1 MRFSLRHQQEVKWLW
16 SIPKCIHSKRVL
28 LSATS
33 LFSTIPCDLH
43 SDETAI
49 EGNQADSAW
58 MHLTSFDQPWHP
70 LLNKCKSAIYNL
82 LLPSCTQLLLLR
94 DPSRKTSR
102 GIFSWRPLWRRGATS
117 EQLVAF
123 HSYAPPSCHLALW
136 PAQLRT
142 ARTEQLFSQLL
153 HLLLHS
159 QLISHSSSSL
169 SLSIQMHSTASK
181 IYHLTSFPCMLS
193 HSATNPEWSL
203 TRPPRHALTSCSC
216 NQVQANALYPES
228 NAPCLHAIFS

>member
-33 LFSTIPCDLH
+33 FFSTILCDFH

-102 GIFSWRPLWRRGATS
+102 GFNKHFLLKTPLKEGGYFRAIGCISLLCTSLLPSCPLTRPTKNCKNWA
-117 EQLVAF
+117 AF
-123 HSYAPPSCHLALW
+123 QSIAPPAAALSTDLSF
-136 PAQLRT
+136 Q
-142 ARTEQLFSQLL
+142 Q
-153 HLLLHS
+153 
-159 QLISHSSSSL
+159 L
-169 SLSIQMHSTASK
+169 SLSPSKCTALPQK
-181 IYHLTSFPCMLS
+181 YIIS
-193 HSATNPEWSL
+193 HPSHACSL
-203 TRPPRHALTSCSC
+203 TRPPIQNDL
-216 NQVQANALYPES
+216 
-228 NAPCLHAIFS
+228 